1 MMLQIYLLLSTG
13 NGVTIPYITKIAE
26 TIAAPSPVV
35 VVVVVWAGRGFDSI
49 AQNFST

>member
-35 VVVVVWAGRGFDSI
+35 VVVWAGRGFDSI

>member
-35 VVVVVWAGRGFDSI
+35 VVVVWAGRGFDSI